1 MLLTGAGTKGCA
13 PCVGESGD
21 ARACR
26 MRAQD
31 EVVVALDDDDERG
44 GKHTLPVPPS
54 PTRTS
59 LKVGV
64 DSAMV
69 VIVVSKKRL

>member
-1 MLLTGAGTKGCA
+1 M
-13 PCVGESGD
+13 GESGD